1 MRIWSKIEFSIQIK
15 GGEIHP
21 TRKQLEH
28 ESHKVCPYYHN
39 SSKRKSK
46 KMSNLSIKDKE
57 IILDSIRDIPDFP
70 KPGIVFKDITTLLS
84 NPKAFNTLM
93 NHLEDRYRTYQLDYV
108 AGIDARGFIFGATLA
123 DRLNI
128 GFVPVRKKGKL
139 PYTTV
144 AEKYSLEYGFD
155 EVEIH
160 IDAFGE
166 NGLSLEGNPSKVL
179 LIDDL
184 IATGGTAK
192 AAASLIDKVG
202 ADCVEACFIME
213 LGFLNGKEGIT
224 APVYSVLEID

>member
-1 MRIWSKIEFSIQIK
+1 MTLTAE
-15 GGEIHP
+15 E
-21 TRKQLEH
+21 
-28 ESHKVCPYYHN
+28 
-39 SSKRKSK
+39 
-46 KMSNLSIKDKE
+46 KE
-57 IILDSIRDIPDFP
+57 IILGSIRDIPDFP
-70 KPGIVFKDITTLLS
+70 KPGIIFKDITTLLGD
-84 NPKAFNTLM
+84 PKAFDTLM
-93 NHLEDRYRTYQLDYV
+93 NHLEKRYKTYNLDYI
-108 AGIDARGFIFGATLA
+108 AGIDARGFIFGAVLA
-123 DRLNI
+123 DRLGI

-166 NGLSLEGNPSKVL
+166 NGLCQAGSPSKVL

-202 ADCVEACFIME
+202 AHCVEACFIME
-213 LGFLNGKEGIT
+213 LGFLNGKDGIES
-224 APVYSVLEID
+224 PVYSVLEID

>member
-1 MRIWSKIEFSIQIK
+1 
-15 GGEIHP
+15 
-21 TRKQLEH
+21 
-28 ESHKVCPYYHN
+28 
-39 SSKRKSK
+39 
-46 KMSNLSIKDKE
+46 MSNLTKEEKE
-57 IILDSIRDIPDFP
+57 IILGSIRDIPDFP
-70 KPGIVFKDITTLLS
+70 KPGIIFKDITTLLS
-84 NPKAFNTLM
+84 NPKAFDTLM
-93 NHLEDRYRTYQLDYV
+93 THLENRYKTYNLDYV
-108 AGIDARGFIFGATLA
+108 AGIDARGFIFGSVLA
-123 DRLNI
+123 DRLDV

-166 NGLSLEGNPSKVL
+166 NGLCKSGERSKVL

-202 ADCVEACFIME
+202 AQCIEACFIME
-213 LGFLNGKEGIT
+213 LGFLNGKEGIK